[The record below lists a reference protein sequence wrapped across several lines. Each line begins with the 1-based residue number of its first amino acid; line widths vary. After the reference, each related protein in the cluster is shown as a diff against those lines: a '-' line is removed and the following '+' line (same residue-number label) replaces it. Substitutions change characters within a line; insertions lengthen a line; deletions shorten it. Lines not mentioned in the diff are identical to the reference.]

1 MNSNHMKSE
10 AQFEAELIEKLSNS
24 PLSTEEDRKRS
35 SHIYRSRNW
44 TYEPQIKTTDQLWQ
58 NFKEILESHNQQTLD
73 RPLSYTEF
81 AQVKREIE
89 SLTTPFKA
97 GQFLYGMNGVSQVEV
112 DLDDGRHV
120 YLTVFDQSQV
130 GAGSTVYQVVN
141 QIERPAVISGKPMR
155 RFDVTLLINGLPII
169 QIELKRA
176 DVTVERALNQMQ
188 QYTEENQYSGIF
200 STVQILVAMSEC
212 NTRYMARTTPGNFN
226 KEFAFHWQFFDN
238 NNVVRLSL
246 IHI

>member
-1 MNSNHMKSE
+1 MNSSQMKSE

-24 PLSTEEDRKRS
+24 PLSTEEDRKRP

-44 TYEPQIKTTDQLWQ
+44 TYEPQIKTTEQLWQ

-141 QIERPAVISGKPMR
+141 QIERPAVISGKPSR
-155 RFDVTLLINGLPII
+155 RFDVTLLINGL
-169 QIELKRA
+169 
-176 DVTVERALNQMQ
+176 
-188 QYTEENQYSGIF
+188 
-200 STVQILVAMSEC
+200 
-212 NTRYMARTTPGNFN
+212 
-226 KEFAFHWQFFDN
+226 
-238 NNVVRLSL
+238 
-246 IHI
+246 